1 MTPAKT
7 TPKDYKYGEWLSIPG
22 WDDII
27 HLKPKPVIT
36 EEEMA
41 EHRRRRKRKEGAHP
55 SGHGSG
61 NARNSRRDARTATR
75 RKAESWRISWTASRP
90 TATIKTAERSLLLK
104 KEKALWVRTI

>member
-7 TPKDYKYGEWLSIPG
+7 TPEDYKYGEWFSIPG

-41 EHRRRRKRKEGAHP
+41 EHRRRRKRKE
-55 SGHGSG
+55 
-61 NARNSRRDARTATR
+61 
-75 RKAESWRISWTASRP
+75 
-90 TATIKTAERSLLLK
+90 RS
-104 KEKALWVRTI
+104 IFS